1 MMNDINEQI
10 SLVMSLKQRGFTPQQ
25 ALEYLSRQNPH
36 ILEGVATLKN
46 MAQGKNP
53 QDFFMQLATQNGVS
67 KENIQSLKQMFGI
80 K

>member
-10 SLVMSLKQRGFTPQQ
+10 SLIMSLKQRGFTPQQ

-36 ILEGVATLKN
+36 ILDGVATLKN
-46 MAQGKNP
+46 MAQGKDIN
-53 QDFFMQLATQNGVS
+53 QFISQLAMQNGVS
-67 KENIQSLKQMFGI
+67 QENIQSLKQMFGI

>member
-1 MMNDINEQI
+1 
-10 SLVMSLKQRGFTPQQ
+10 MSLKQRGFTPQQ

>member
-36 ILEGVATLKN
+36 ILESVATLKN

-53 QDFFMQLATQNGVS
+53 QEFFMQLATQNGVS
-67 KENIQSLKQMFGI
+67 QENIQALKQMFGI
-80 K
+80 R